1 MPRSASEVGIEV
13 EGRTSGTTEVCRT
26 AHRWRSSQA
35 ETSSSLQ
42 PTFVRKND
50 ATRATAGSW

>member
-26 AHRWRSSQA
+26 VEIVPSRDLLESTAH
-35 ETSSSLQ
+35 
-42 PTFVRKND
+42 VRQEERCYARD
-50 ATRATAGSW
+50 GR